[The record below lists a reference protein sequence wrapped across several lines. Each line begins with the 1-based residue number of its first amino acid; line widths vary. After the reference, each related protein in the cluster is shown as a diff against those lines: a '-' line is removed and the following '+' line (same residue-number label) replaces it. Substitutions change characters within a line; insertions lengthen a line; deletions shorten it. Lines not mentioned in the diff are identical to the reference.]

1 MHWGGGTPNY
11 LSLRQV
17 ETLWYTLN
25 HCFDFDDDEAISIE
39 VNPRFLDRD
48 YLFALKDLRFNRIS
62 FGIQDFNFQVQQAVN
77 RIQPEDMLFQVMDWV
92 REAGFTSV
100 NVNLIYGLPD
110 QTLDTFKSTIRNIA
124 AVFDAYLQEQ
134 SNAGFSQAI

>member
-1 MHWGGGTPNY
+1 MHGGGGTPNY

-25 HCFDFDDDEAISIE
+25 HCFDFDDDAAISIE

-48 YLFALKDLRFNRIS
+48 YLFALKNLGFNRIS

-77 RIQPEDMLFQVMDWV
+77 RIQPEDMLFQVMNWV
-92 REAGFTSV
+92 RKAGFTSV
-100 NVNLIYGLPD
+100 NVDLIYGLPY

-124 AVFDAYLQEQ
+124 AVFDTYLQER
-134 SNAGFSQAI
+134 SNTGFSKAI